1 MIKKILLGLLA
12 CVIGLV
18 GYLYVSMLAVIPE
31 DRVVLEETAGATPGS
46 PPVLIFGATR
56 NTGLEFARLLHARGE
71 RVVAFVR
78 PSSDRTAL
86 EALNAEFLT
95 GDAMNAADVSAA
107 AGSQPFRAVVTTVG
121 CAGCEPPVDFVANR
135 NIIDGAKAAGIDRVL
150 LVTTIGA
157 GDSFDV
163 PPLVIKRV
171 LRKVLPLKTQAEE
184 HLRSSGLDY
193 MIIRPGGLLSDQTSG
208 NAMLTDAP
216 EAFGYIDR
224 ADLAGLMLACLDSTV
239 CDGRTLAAIDSQR
252 KTYW

>member
-1 MIKKILLGLLA
+1 MIKKILLGLLV
-12 CVIGLV
+12 CIIGA
-18 GYLYVSMLAVIPE
+18 GTYLYASMLADIPE
-31 DRVVLEETAGATPGS
+31 DRVVFEDSADATPGS
-46 PPVLIFGATR
+46 PPVLLFGGTR

-78 PSSDRTAL
+78 PSSDRSAL
-86 EALNAEFLT
+86 EALNAEFLV
-95 GDAMNAADVSAA
+95 GDAMNAEDVAVAAD
-107 AGSQPFRAVVTTVG
+107 SQPFRAVVTTVG

-157 GDSFDV
+157 GDSVDV
-163 PPLVIKRV
+163 PPLIIKRV
-171 LRKVLPLKTQAEE
+171 LRKILPLKTQAED
-184 HLRSSGLDY
+184 HLRGSGLNY

-208 NAMLTDAP
+208 NGILTDAP

-224 ADLAGLMLACLDSTV
+224 ADLASLMVACLDSTV